1 MANELNNTAG
11 YSGTP
16 LSKKLGIKEGI
27 KIFAVNI
34 PENYFDLLYPIPEN
48 ILFLSKAENE
58 IDIIHI
64 FVSSQKELEKLF
76 LKFKSRIKQNGA
88 IWISWH
94 KKSSKIKTDITEDTI
109 RELVLPLGFVDVK
122 VCAVDEIWSA
132 LKLVIRRE
140 NRK

>member
-1 MANELNNTAG
+1 MKNLNTPAG

-16 LSKKLGIKEGI
+16 LPQKLGIKEGY
-27 KIFAVNI
+27 KIFVKNI

-58 IDIIHI
+58 IDLIHI

-76 LKFKSRIKQNGA
+76 LQFKSRIKQNGA